1 MPIISKNN
9 YLNLGINI
17 PCWAQSCK
25 SYDEICALLGFYAP
39 SDASL
44 LPTFRNLS
52 ITSSRAK
59 QFKKNLFVLKV

>member
-9 YLNLGINI
+9 YLTLGINI
-17 PCWAQSCK
+17 PCWAQCCK

-44 LPTFRNLS
+44 LPTFP
-52 ITSSRAK
+52 
-59 QFKKNLFVLKV
+59 KNYRSHLPGPSNSKRISLF